1 MWNQCDSSP
10 NGQIQ
15 LKGFNITFH
24 VDRNKNDGN
33 VMIFVRED
41 IPTKIFLMDKSLC
54 GDESQTF

>member
-1 MWNQCDSSP
+1 MWNQYDSYP

-24 VDRNKNDGN
+24 VDKDKNSGN

-41 IPTKIFLMDKSLC
+41 IATKIFLMDKSLC
-54 GDESQTF
+54 GDES

>member
-1 MWNQCDSSP
+1 MWNQYDSSP

-24 VDRNKNDGN
+24 VDRDKNGGN

-54 GDESQTF
+54 GD